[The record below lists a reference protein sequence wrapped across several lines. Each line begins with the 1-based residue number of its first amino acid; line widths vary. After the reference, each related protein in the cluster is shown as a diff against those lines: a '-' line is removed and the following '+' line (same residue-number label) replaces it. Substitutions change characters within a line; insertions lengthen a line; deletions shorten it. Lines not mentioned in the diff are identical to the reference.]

1 MSRYEPQSGAVVF
14 SAGPLCPGAAV
25 AAVSMIRRVSSRC
38 LVTTNLLVAPGM
50 GASPVH
56 SRVAQHSSN
65 RTPYSRFAG

>member
-14 SAGPLCPGAAV
+14 SAGPLCPG

-56 SRVAQHSSN
+56 SRVAQHSAN